1 MDIKNESIL
10 YVTSIKQEFKMKVG
24 KIRQNKDAQRNK
36 NRNFANDRPTLNITK
51 GILQTKRMILKRL
64 LEERT
69 I

>member
-1 MDIKNESIL
+1 
-10 YVTSIKQEFKMKVG
+10 MKVG

-36 NRNFANDRPTLNITK
+36 NRNFAINRPTLNITK

-69 I
+69 IQHNNVLRL